1 MGLLP
6 ALYGGYG
13 RLVYGEFSLV
23 FLSMFALDNGLERL
37 TRVWFIQDR
46 VRVIQFRQEHKNLP
60 GIKNGKA
67 LLNNFIRQHIN

>member
-37 TRVWFIQDR
+37 TRVWCI
-46 VRVIQFRQEHKNLP
+46 
-60 GIKNGKA
+60 
-67 LLNNFIRQHIN
+67 